1 MAALLIEIL
10 CRRSPPDIPAV
21 MRAVAALLVA
31 ATVAGAFVAPAPR
44 PRAASIARRAQDKQA
59 DEPEDTDER
68 KGKITMDGL
77 RDLVALGLG
86 APNLGTFKGVDEETG
101 ALKFELDE
109 NRFITKDGKE
119 YGSFDNSKG
128 TYFESGEVDESA
140 DFMGGL
146 MKFFG
151 GGDKK
156 KE

>member
-1 MAALLIEIL
+1 
-10 CRRSPPDIPAV
+10 
-21 MRAVAALLVA
+21 MRAVAALLAA

-109 NRFITKDGKE
+109 NRFITNCLLYTSPSPRD
-119 YGSFDNSKG
+119 
-128 TYFESGEVDESA
+128 
-140 DFMGGL
+140 
-146 MKFFG
+146 
-151 GGDKK
+151 
-156 KE
+156 